1 MGRFTEAAAALE
13 KAAIAGMLPGADG
26 HTEMLYHEVRAL
38 RMAAQ
43 HLRLVDSKAGEADM
57 PVFTLLAKDRLSS
70 PAIWEYYQQ
79 CVDLGLTDQAKE
91 VLEALKEWEDWQLVN
106 RNRIVVPDHKHM
118 PIALAGG
125 PTRLGSRDA
134 VPKVAAWEIGEG
146 SAGVAD
152 RADDKWDPI
161 DPAGS
166 ASAVDIRPDPGTGQ
180 RYLST

>member
-70 PAIWEYYQQ
+70 PAIWEYYQH
-79 CVDLGLTDQAKE
+79 CVDRGLTDQAKE
-91 VLEALKEWEDWQLVN
+91 VLEALKEWEDWQNTNPDNLVM
-106 RNRIVVPDHKHM
+106 PSHKHV
-118 PIALAGG
+118 PIALAGE
-125 PTRLGSRDA
+125 PARLGREAAS
-134 VPKVAAWEIGEG
+134 KVAAWEIGED
-146 SAGVAD
+146 SARVAD